1 MLEALAC
8 GAPVMI
14 SLDVERFRRRWQSWS
29 PPPVLNVSS
38 EDEILAMLRS
48 LGAGELDVESLGR
61 EGRAWVEEFHGI
73 TNAHRFLPT
82 SR

>member
-14 SLDVERFRRRWQSWS
+14 SLEIERFLRHWQSWS

-48 LGAGELDVESLGR
+48 LDAGELDVDSLGR
-61 EGRAWVEEFHGI
+61 DGRAWVEEFHGVK
-73 TNAHRFLPT
+73 NAHRFVPT
-82 SR
+82 TL